1 MSEIARKNVAEEEEV
16 EKYAVEDVRE
26 NEVKR
31 HRSMFALLTWDLGLE
46 SSHHGNRDKVTD
58 GIKGFFIFPN
68 NRMKKRHQAL
78 FFKADIFNVALTPDI
93 HLSFGHL

>member
-1 MSEIARKNVAEEEEV
+1 MSEIARKSVAEEEEV
-16 EKYAVEDVRE
+16 EKYEVEDVRE

-58 GIKGFFIFPN
+58 GIKGFFILPN
-68 NRMKKRHQAL
+68 NSEIGCRNVIRFATVGL
-78 FFKADIFNVALTPDI
+78 FPDN
-93 HLSFGHL
+93 